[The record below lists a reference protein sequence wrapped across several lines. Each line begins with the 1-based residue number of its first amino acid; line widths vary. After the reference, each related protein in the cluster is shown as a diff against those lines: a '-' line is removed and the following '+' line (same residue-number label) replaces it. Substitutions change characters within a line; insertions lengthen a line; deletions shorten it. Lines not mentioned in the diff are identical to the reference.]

1 MRVDSGS
8 PWIDRDIENAK
19 FDDVRVYDSALTAKE
34 VNTVYQ
40 GKEIETAKSSAPT
53 GPDKPST
60 DKPSTDK
67 PSTDKPA
74 DKPSADVKEPA
85 KVTET
90 PKNVG
95 TAVTATEGSFKV
107 IDATAGAAEVAST
120 VKIKK

>member
-1 MRVDSGS
+1 MRVGSGS

-40 GKEIETAKSSAPT
+40 GKEIETAKPSAPT
-53 GPDKPST
+53 RPDKP
-60 DKPSTDK
+60 TDK

-90 PKNVG
+90 PKTVG